1 MVLAEP
7 QVELLVECLAVRLA
21 VKLVERLVAQLAVQL
36 AEMLA
41 GSYLEIEMFAEFLE
55 IEVEMEGQEMAA
67 ADHILKIEMKK
78 LMVFFIKYKFRQ

>member
-1 MVLAEP
+1 MVEM
-7 QVELLVECLAVRLA
+7 VEIEN
-21 VKLVERLVAQLAVQL
+21 
-36 AEMLA
+36 
-41 GSYLEIEMFAEFLE
+41 YLEIEMFAEFLA